1 MINKPQ
7 DVQVVNNLQCL
18 SKKSH
23 AAIGGESMYSKI
35 LLWKLHAQKESLH
48 KYKNH
53 IFRYMFIGRK
63 IKKVNNASV
72 FPVMLDLKL
81 VLLYTFW
88 FMKKLTRM
96 ISSSGFSSSRS
107 ICLYFKCC
115 ICEILLHV
123 TPFLTLKLPLLI
135 GKALIFI
142 EAHRK

>member
-1 MINKPQ
+1 M
-7 DVQVVNNLQCL
+7 QVVNNLQCL

-48 KYKNH
+48 KYKNY

-72 FPVMLDLKL
+72 FTVMLDLKL

-107 ICLYFKCC
+107 ICLYFKCSPKEDSC